1 MNKLFLFIALLFAG
15 SVCVGQLPYPY
26 EDIKLEKQ
34 SDYTE
39 TEPLALSAAN
49 YLLTSVFADADKSRA
64 GALKFIFDWMT
75 GNKDYSFY
83 KEGLIQDIAA
93 DKNTLAI
100 YVAAVTKFTLENKT
114 AAQNPMVVEK
124 NASKITLTYCD
135 NPVNNFKLRKKTRKL
150 LEKE

>member
-1 MNKLFLFIALLFAG
+1 MNKLFILVALLFAG
-15 SVCVGQLPYPY
+15 FFCFGQLPYPY
-26 EDIKLEKQ
+26 KDIKLEKQ
-34 SDYTE
+34 SDYKE

-49 YLLTSVFADADKSRA
+49 YLLTTAFVDADKSRA

-83 KEGLIQDIAA
+83 KEGLIQEIAA
-93 DKNTLAI
+93 DNNTLAI

-114 AAQNPMVVEK
+114 VSQNPMVVEK
-124 NASKITLTYCD
+124 NACGLTLAYCD

-150 LEKE
+150 LEKN